1 MFVRRQ
7 IVVVNFYYD
16 LPIFE
21 HSKGLAHNLIGG
33 WSISG
38 IGSMQSGNPL
48 TINAGNNT
56 LGLGGNATSYADQVG
71 PVSYPHTV
79 KQWFNG
85 VGAFAQPAPL
95 AWGNSHRSSVKG
107 PGRDAW
113 NISLFKDF
121 RFTEATGIQ
130 FKAESFNTWNHTQFT
145 GVDTGVLNG
154 TLGTGAGAYNGT
166 AGAINGVADPR
177 VFQFGAKAYF

>member
-1 MFVRRQ
+1 
-7 IVVVNFYYD
+7 
-16 LPIFE
+16 
-21 HSKGLAHNLIGG
+21 
-33 WSISG
+33 
-38 IGSMQSGNPL
+38 MQSGNPL

-56 LGLGGNATSYADQVG
+56 LGLGGDATSYADQVG